1 MFIKCILLSGI
12 QSVYMLQDIIGL
24 INVVGICVKYVK
36 VPLLLV
42 LVTMEVVAIFI
53 KLLKNDDKI

>member
-1 MFIKCILLSGI
+1 
-12 QSVYMLQDIIGL
+12 MLQDIIGL